1 MTRRLTMA
9 QAIIQFLKSQSVARD
24 GREQR
29 FFGGCLGIFGH
40 GNVAGI
46 GQALQQNPDFPYYL
60 FRNEQAMVHAA
71 TGFAKMS
78 NRLRTLVCTSSIG
91 PGATNMV
98 TGAALATINRIPV
111 LLLPGDIFARRNV
124 APVLQQLESTASQD
138 VSVNDCFRPVSRY
151 WDRIQRPEQ
160 ILTALPEAM
169 RVLTSPAETG
179 AVTLALPQDVQAEA
193 YDYPEEF
200 FEHRVWT
207 IARSRADSG
216 LLKQAGEW
224 IRSSQR
230 PLIIAGGG
238 VIYSEATGELSDFA
252 SRTGIPVAETH
263 GGKGS
268 LHADHPQS
276 VGAMGVTGTSAANQ
290 LAADADLVIAIG
302 TRFSDFT
309 TASKTA
315 FQNPAVRF
323 VNINVA
329 EFDAFKHAALPLT
342 ADALQTLEELGSAL
356 SSWKVPQTY
365 QSEIARLRKAWDQ
378 EVDRIYARRHGPPL
392 SQGEVVGLLNTTL
405 GPRDI
410 IVNAAG
416 SLPGDL
422 HKLWRTRDP
431 KGYHMDYGYSCMGYE
446 VAGGLGVK
454 MADPSREVYVL
465 VGDGSY
471 LMMAQEI
478 VTSLQEK
485 IKLNIV
491 LFDNHG
497 FSSIGG
503 LSRAVGSGGFGTEY
517 RYREEGLT
525 GPVIPI
531 DFAANAASLGAYAV
545 SARTYEQLGAALA
558 DAKKQDR
565 HFCGRGRDGLQ
576 RSRSW
581 LSFVVGCADRRGV
594 REPGCAR
601 CTGRLYRGDQE
612 GAVFLAGAGGE
623 NGAGRSGTGA
633 ARERVGSSKKH
644 FHERS
649 AELQSP
655 SPTLRSGRDDKGEGS
670 RSPQQLLQ
678 GWTEPQVDPRLPGRH
693 PICYSKQGPAVL
705 TL

>member
-9 QAIIQFLKSQSVARD
+9 QAVIQFLKAQYVARD
-24 GREQR
+24 GKEQT
-29 FFGGCLGIFGH
+29 FFGGCVGIFGH

-60 FRNEQAMVHAA
+60 FRNEQGMVHTA
-71 TGFAKMS
+71 TAFAKMS

-91 PGATNMV
+91 PGATNMI

-124 APVLQQLESTASQD
+124 APVLQQLESTASQE

-151 WDRIQRPEQ
+151 WDRIHRPQQ

-179 AVTLALPQDVQAEA
+179 AVTLALPQDVQTEA
-193 YDYPEEF
+193 YDFPEEF
-200 FEHRVWT
+200 FERRVWT
-207 IARSRADSG
+207 IARARADSS
-216 LLKQAGEW
+216 LLKQASAW
-224 IRSSQR
+224 IRASQR

-238 VIYSEATGELSDFA
+238 VIYSEATEQLSSFV

-263 GGKGS
+263 AGKGS
-268 LHADHPQS
+268 LHADHPQLA
-276 VGAMGVTGTSAANQ
+276 GAMGVTGTSAANR
-290 LAADADLVIAIG
+290 LAKDADLIINIG
-302 TRFSDFT
+302 TRLSDFT
-309 TASKTA
+309 TASKTG
-315 FQNPAVRF
+315 FQNPGVRF
-323 VNINVA
+323 VNINVS

-342 ADALQTLEELGSAL
+342 ADALETLQELGNAL
-356 SSWKVPQTY
+356 ASWKVSDSY
-365 QSEIARLRKAWDQ
+365 QCEVARLRSAWDQ

-465 VGDGSY
+465 IGDGSY

-503 LSRAVGSGGFGTEY
+503 LSRACGSGGFGTEY

-525 GPVIPI
+525 GSVIPI

-545 SARTYEQLGAALA
+545 TARSYEELGAALA
-558 DAKKQDR
+558 EAKKQTRTSVVVIETDYNDR
-565 HFCGRGRDGLQ
+565 VAGYD
-576 RSRSW
+576 SW
-581 LSFVVGCADRRGV
+581 WDVPIAEVSENAAVQ
-594 REPGCAR
+594 EAR
-601 CTGRLYRGDQE
+601 
-612 GAVFLAGAGGE
+612 AVYVEAVKK
-623 NGAGRSGTGA
+623 
-633 ARERVGSSKKH
+633 ERY
-644 FHERS
+644 F
-649 AELQSP
+649 
-655 SPTLRSGRDDKGEGS
+655 
-670 RSPQQLLQ
+670 
-678 GWTEPQVDPRLPGRH
+678 W
-693 PICYSKQGPAVL
+693 PA
-705 TL
+705 TD